1 MTAPVPDGLGSFAFV
16 PWWRRGAARFI
27 GAGAAART
35 PISIGLQIGGHAV
48 ASPALALRGPGDVV
62 GFDGG
67 AVCRTWPTAGAT
79 GAEPEFLALVEFD
92 QPDLPWRYTPAPA
105 AGDSLAPWL
114 CLIVAAEDEYS
125 APVPGTPERP
135 LGTVTITAGA
145 ALPDLTR
152 SAAWAHAEAI
162 GETSLPASLAA
173 SLAGQSPQ
181 LVRSRIVCPRAL
193 QADTSYAAFLVPT
206 LELGRLAGLMTPD
219 PATPVSQAAWA
230 GPPVTLPVY
239 YQWTFSTGDPGDFAI
254 LVRRL
259 TAQPLPDSVAYRDM
273 DVSDVSDG
281 VSPIGMEGAL
291 TTAAHP
297 TEDLPAAD
305 QARVAQ
311 AYATA
316 LAPNP
321 PAVAPPLYGS
331 AYAGAT
337 PPPWLADLNRDPR
350 TRAAAGLGAELV
362 RQNADALLASAWA
375 QAAGLKE
382 ANQQLRQW
390 ELSRELARSVWTR
403 HAPVS
408 SPDALLSFVAP
419 IASRVALGAATIAG
433 TVQGSALAPQALSA
447 SLRRLARPQ
456 GPTALRQGRAAA
468 PALLSR
474 MSSGAWMG
482 GDAVLLPTPTALPA
496 ALRIASTAISA
507 GRLGAL
513 TGVFGARDPIATLK
527 GVPDPTGL
535 AAATATLLQQLAAPP
550 ETGNTV
556 RALNLATV
564 QKTVTSAVDPPGA
577 IDAQVHARTIRTDGR
592 TGAAPFVVAPTF
604 PQPMSQ
610 GLGAISLEWLLPGL
624 GQVPAN
630 TVSLLA
636 ANRRFIESFMAG
648 LNHELGR
655 RLVFD
660 EYPTDVTATFFQ
672 SFWSAGV
679 ADIAPLTTWNALGAN
694 PAPGSFSGDPLVLVV
709 RGDLVRRYPNME
721 VFAVQATEAGPQRT
735 LGAIETPTL
744 FSGRMDPDVAFY
756 GFPIT
761 EADALGSAT
770 VPGYYFVIQEHP
782 CEPRFGGAVP
792 GGSAAVVAAALLQH
806 PVRLAIYAADL
817 LASPL
822 PGGS

>member
-1 MTAPVPDGLGSFAFV
+1 MSTPLQDGLGSLAFV

-27 GAGAAART
+27 GAGAGART
-35 PISIGLQIGGHAV
+35 PVSVGLQIGAHAV
-48 ASPALALRGPGDVV
+48 TSPAMALRGPGDIV

-67 AVCRTWPTAGAT
+67 AVCRTWPTPGAT
-79 GAEPEFLALVEFD
+79 GAEPEFLALIEFD

-114 CLIVAAEDEYS
+114 CLIVAADGEYI

-145 ALPDLTR
+145 ALPDLTH
-152 SAAWAHAEAI
+152 SVAWAHAEAV
-162 GETSLPASLAA
+162 GETALPGSLAA
-173 SLAGQSPQ
+173 SLAQQSPR
-181 LVRSRIVCPRAL
+181 LVRSRILCPRAL
-193 QADTSYAAFLVPT
+193 QANTAYAAFLVPT
-206 LELGRLAGLMTPD
+206 LELGRLAGLMTPNQ
-219 PATPVSQAAWA
+219 ATSVSQAAWT
-230 GPPVTLPVY
+230 GGSVTLPVY

-273 DVSDVSDG
+273 DVGDVSGG

-316 LAPNP
+316 LAPTP

-331 AYAGAT
+331 AYAGAA
-337 PPPWLADLNRDPR
+337 PPPWLQDLNRDPR
-350 TRAAAGLGAELV
+350 TRAAAGLGAEVV
-362 RQNADALLASAWA
+362 RQNADALLAGAWA
-375 QAAGLKE
+375 QAAGLKV

-403 HAPVS
+403 HAPAS

-419 IASRVALGAATIAG
+419 IAPRVALGAVTVAG
-433 TVQGSALAPQALSA
+433 AVQGSALAPQALSA
-447 SLRRLARPQ
+447 SLRRLARPL
-456 GPTALRQGRAAA
+456 GPTSRRQGRAAP

-482 GDAVLLPTPTALPA
+482 SDAVLLPAPA
-496 ALRIASTAISA
+496 ASPAVRIASTAISA
-507 GRLGAL
+507 GRLGTL
-513 TGVFGARDPIATLK
+513 TGGFGARDPVATLN
-527 GVPDPTGL
+527 GIPDPTGL
-535 AAATATLLQQLAAPP
+535 ATAAATLFQQLTAPP
-550 ETGNTV
+550 KSGNTV
-556 RALNLATV
+556 RALNLATLH
-564 QKTVTSAVDPPGA
+564 KTVTAAVDPAGA
-577 IDAQVHARTIRTDGR
+577 IDAQVQARTVRTDGR
-592 TGAAPFVVAPTF
+592 TGASPFVVAPTF

-610 GLGAISLEWLLPGL
+610 ALGAMSLEWLLPGL

-636 ANRRFIESFMAG
+636 VNRRFIESFMAG

-660 EYPTDVTATFFQ
+660 EYPTDLEATFFQ
-672 SFWSAGV
+672 SFWSAGA

-721 VFAVQATEAGPQRT
+721 VFGVKATEAGPQRT
-735 LGAIETPTL
+735 LGATETPTL

-756 GFPIT
+756 GFPLT
-761 EADALGSAT
+761 EADALGSSTA
-770 VPGYYFVIQEHP
+770 PGYYFVLQEHP
-782 CEPRFGGAVP
+782 SEPRFGGGLPA
-792 GGSAAVVAAALLQH
+792 GSAATVAAALLQH

-817 LASPL
+817 LAPPP
-822 PGGS
+822 PGGP